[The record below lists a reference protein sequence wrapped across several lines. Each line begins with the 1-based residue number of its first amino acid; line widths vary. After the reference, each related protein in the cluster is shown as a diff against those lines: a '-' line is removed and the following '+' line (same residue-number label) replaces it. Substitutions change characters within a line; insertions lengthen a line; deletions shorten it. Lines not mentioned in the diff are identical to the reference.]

1 MGVPAAQ
8 LSAVSMGKERPG
20 LPRAQTILVR

>member
-8 LSAVSMGKERPG
+8 LSITSWGKERPG
-20 LPRAQTILVR
+20 SGRAVTILVR